1 MKVYSKKAMT
11 AGFLV
16 VLIIT
21 LVAFFLIATT
31 IYKFTSK
38 SGDTAAETLCKDSV
52 ALRAAATLSLGK
64 DKSTELKTVP
74 VLCKTID
81 QKISGKKEDVEKTIA
96 DKMVKCW
103 QMFGEGRYQKNIFDN
118 INLYGGN
125 AKCFM
130 CYTIIID
137 DSTQFNKKSGEYVSD
152 LEFKSYLRM
161 TKYGFQK
168 AAPTEE
174 NKAETREELNYLDY
188 FQHGG
193 GNGYVTSFLT
203 PEGIKPGRAYA
214 IMFKAKHVDCD
225 KTTCGLSIVGGGATL
240 AASFVTK
247 SFGTGVAGAV
257 AAYGG
262 AEGLIRD
269 ALKTETNVDGIII
282 SDMSEE
288 NLRNDVLSQCG
299 FVQDVSAVGGGN

>member
-1 MKVYSKKAMT
+1 MKINSTKAMT

-38 SGDTAAETLCKDSV
+38 SGDASAETLCKDSV

-81 QKISGKKEDVEKTIA
+81 KKISGKKEDVEKIIA

-103 QMFGEGRYQKNIFDN
+103 QMFGEGRYQKNIFNN

-137 DSTQFNKKSGEYVSD
+137 DSSSFNKKSGEYISD
-152 LEFKSYLRM
+152 LEFHDYLGK
-161 TKYGFQK
+161 TTYGFQK
-168 AAPTEE
+168 AAPAEE
-174 NKAETREELNYLDY
+174 NKVETRSELNYLNY
-188 FQHGG
+188 FQFGG
-193 GNGYVTSFLT
+193 GNGYVTRFLT

-214 IMFKAKHVDCD
+214 IMFKAKHEDCGSA
-225 KTTCGLSIVGGGATL
+225 CGLSVVAGGATL

-247 SFGTGVAGAV
+247 SVGTGVAGA
-257 AAYGG
+257 AAVYGG

-288 NLRNDVLSQCG
+288 NLRHDVLSACY
-299 FVQDVSAVGGGN
+299 FESDVAGGGGY

>member
-1 MKVYSKKAMT
+1 MKLYSKTAMT

-74 VLCKTID
+74 VLCKTLD

-103 QMFGEGRYQKNIFDN
+103 QMFGEGRYKANIFNN
-118 INLYGGN
+118 INLYGGD

-137 DSTQFNKKSGEYVSD
+137 DSSQFNKKGGEYVSD
-152 LEFKSYLRM
+152 LEFKSYLRT

-168 AAPTEE
+168 AAPVDE
-174 NKAETREELNYLDY
+174 NKKETREELKYLDY

-193 GNGYVTSFLT
+193 GSGYVTSFLT

-214 IMFKAKHVDCD
+214 ILFKAKYTDCGTD
-225 KTTCGLSIVGGGATL
+225 CWASAGIGGATL
-240 AASFVTK
+240 LGSFVTK
-247 SFGTGVAGAV
+247 SVGTGVAGASL
-257 AAYGG
+257 AYGG
-262 AEGLIRD
+262 VSSLIRD
-269 ALKTETNVDGIII
+269 AFNAEPQVDGIII

-288 NLRNDVLSQCG
+288 NLRHDVLSACA
-299 FVQDVSAVGGGN
+299 FEQDVAGGGGY

>member
-1 MKVYSKKAMT
+1 MKINSKKAMT

-81 QKISGKKEDVEKTIA
+81 TKISGKKEDVEKIIA

-103 QMFGEGRYQKNIFDN
+103 QMFGEGRYKANIFSN
-118 INLYGGN
+118 INLYGGE

-130 CYTIIID
+130 CYTILVD
-137 DSTQFNKKSGEYVSD
+137 DSSSFKKDDKEYVSD
-152 LEFKSYLRM
+152 LEFKDYLRK
-161 TKYGFQK
+161 TNYGFQK

-174 NKAETREELNYLDY
+174 NKVETRQELKYLDY
-188 FQHGG
+188 FQFGG

-214 IMFKAKHVDCD
+214 IMFKAKHEDCG
-225 KTTCGLSIVGGGATL
+225 TTCGLSLVGGGAIL

-247 SFGTGVAGAV
+247 SGSTAVAGAV

-269 ALKTETNVDGIII
+269 ALTTETNVDGIII

-288 NLRNDVLSQCG
+288 NLRHDVLSQCA
-299 FVQDVSAVGGGN
+299 FVSDVAGGGGN